1 MATYIEEE
9 VGVGREGDEDDEREQ
24 PPGGS
29 SEVRHEE
36 AHARRALAEAHHA
49 DEEEGEG
56 QVGRDGLVEL
66 FGEEQV
72 HHRRAHA
79 HQAQHPRQTSPIFFI
94 FVNCI

>member
-1 MATYIEEE
+1 MTTYIEEE

-24 PPGGS
+24 PAGGPA
-29 SEVRHEE
+29 EVRHEE

-66 FGEEQV
+66 LREEQV

-79 HQAQHPRQTSPIFFI
+79 RQAKDPRQPSSVCFCFF
-94 FVNCI
+94 VK